1 MQFFLILLVI
11 AGGMGLSVE
20 AGLLGPLGEQV
31 GDLWA
36 TFSIFGVGAALTFL
50 LMLFFSPRNSPS
62 FFAQP
67 SWQLLGGVLGPVYVV
82 ILTIATPV
90 IGIAMTMIGILAGQV
105 FKSLII
111 AGSIRNALSRWRSL
125 LPRLFSWRRGN
136 VMTVI
141 MIMLAV
147 IGGATLSVQA
157 AINGQLGS
165 RVGVFKS
172 AFLTFSVGALVTA
185 LLIFF
190 FEPKQAVS
198 LMDVPKWQLLGA
210 LCGVPYIVVMVLAVQ
225 RIGTAV
231 ATVAVI
237 LGQLAMSML
246 IDNFGWLNN
255 EAIPFSTSRLAAVIC
270 LGIALYFIYSSN
282 KSRPASD

>member
-67 SWQLLGGVLGPVYVV
+67 AWQLLGGVLGPVYVV

-111 AGSIRNALSRWRSL
+111 DHYGL
-125 LPRLFSWRRGN
+125 LGTPHRRID
-136 VMTVI
+136 TKRVI
-141 MIMLAV
+141 
-147 IGGATLSVQA
+147 
-157 AINGQLGS
+157 
-165 RVGVFKS
+165 
-172 AFLTFSVGALVTA
+172 ALVFIIAA
-185 LLIFF
+185 L
-190 FEPKQAVS
+190 
-198 LMDVPKWQLLGA
+198 
-210 LCGVPYIVVMVLAVQ
+210 VL
-225 RIGTAV
+225 V
-231 ATVAVI
+231 AQ
-237 LGQLAMSML
+237 G
-246 IDNFGWLNN
+246 
-255 EAIPFSTSRLAAVIC
+255 
-270 LGIALYFIYSSN
+270 
-282 KSRPASD
+282 